1 MLVFIL
7 VITVSPSFSQCAMC
21 KATIENNA
29 REGGNYAAG
38 LNKGILYLMSIP
50 YIAAG
55 VIVFFWYKNSR
66 NNSTKKAKVS
76 TILGNKLG
84 NA

>member
-1 MLVFIL
+1 
-7 VITVSPSFSQCAMC
+7 MC

-29 REGGNYAAG
+29 QDGGNYAAG
-38 LNKGILYLMSIP
+38 LNTGILYLMSIP

-66 NNSTKKAKVS
+66 TNSSKKTKLN